1 MTASRISSAA
11 PEARTGAGANGGG
24 PIALTMGEPAGIGGE
39 ITLKAWGRRHDG
51 LPPFF
56 AVDDPV
62 RLEVLGR
69 RLGLAAPVQVIE
81 APEEA
86 EAAFA
91 SALPVLAP
99 PLAASLAADAVPG
112 RPDPANAAAVQG
124 AIETAAGLV
133 ISGRAAAVVTN
144 PIHKSTLYAGGFPY
158 PGHTEFLAA
167 LAGIETPPVMML
179 AADDFRVVPVTV
191 HKSLAEAVA
200 ALDTGAI
207 TQAGL
212 ITAAALKNDFGIV
225 RPRLA
230 VAGLN
235 PHAGEDGA
243 LGTEETEI
251 IRPAVSALEET
262 GIDVFGPVAP
272 DTLFT
277 PDARLSYDAALCM
290 YHDQALIPIKAVAF
304 DHAVN
309 VTLGLPFIRTSPDH
323 GTALDIA
330 GTGKAS
336 EASLVAAL
344 RMAAAIARR
353 RACAQAA

>member
-1 MTASRISSAA
+1 MTVSNIFSGTPKA
-11 PEARTGAGANGGG
+11 GAGAGTGGGG

-39 ITLKAWGRRHDG
+39 ITLKAWVRRHDG
-51 LPPFF
+51 LPAFF
-56 AVDDPV
+56 AIDDPV
-62 RLEVLGR
+62 RLEALGR
-69 RLGLAAPVQVIE
+69 RLGLAVTVKVIE
-81 APEEA
+81 APGEA
-86 EAAFA
+86 EAVFA
-91 SALPVLAP
+91 SALPVMAA
-99 PLAASLAADAVPG
+99 PLATDAVPG
-112 RPDPANAAAVQG
+112 RPDPANAKAVQG
-124 AIETAAGLV
+124 AIEIAAGLA
-133 ISGRAAAVVTN
+133 ISGQAAAVVTN

-191 HKSLAEAVA
+191 HESLAVAVA
-200 ALDTGAI
+200 SLNTGTI

-251 IRPAVSALEET
+251 IRPAVAALEEI
-262 GIDVFGPVAP
+262 GIDVFGPVPP

-277 PDARLSYDAALCM
+277 PDARQTYDAALCM

-304 DHAVN
+304 NHAVN
-309 VTLGLPFIRTSPDH
+309 MTLGLPFVRTSPDH

-330 GTGKAS
+330 GTGKANES
-336 EASLVAAL
+336 SLVAAL
-344 RMAAAIARR
+344 RAAAAMARH